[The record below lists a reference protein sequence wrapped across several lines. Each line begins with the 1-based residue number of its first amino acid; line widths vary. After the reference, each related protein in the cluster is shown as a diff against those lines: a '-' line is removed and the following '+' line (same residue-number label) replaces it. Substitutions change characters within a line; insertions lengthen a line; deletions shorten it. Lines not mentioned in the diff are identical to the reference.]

1 MALKASSDRPLKLR
15 IFFAIELRATLV
27 EFVPENIVIAAGINK
42 LNFLLVLSDVISVIE
57 FIPMDYKLPI
67 IS

>member
-1 MALKASSDRPLKLR
+1 M
-15 IFFAIELRATLV
+15 